1 MNRVKSD
8 NKLRKD
14 VSGYFLKILNIARGK
29 MDSDHFKRLDKTV
42 SLDHIEPFY

>member
-14 VSGYFLKILNIARGK
+14 VSGYFLKILNI
-29 MDSDHFKRLDKTV
+29 SKRLKWRGVRWTATILKGWIQQLV
-42 SLDHIEPFY
+42 